1 VDFFERLRAEQLAV
15 MARMFERMSEG
26 HSLPEDEAKQLF
38 AFMAGLPGRFSLHQC
53 GRQLPGAP
61 AKELTV
67 VSLARDVG
75 FGFGEVAHDL
85 LALGPSSRFVSP
97 TPVLALGAE
106 ARFQSR

>member
-1 VDFFERLRAEQLAV
+1 
-15 MARMFERMSEG
+15 
-26 HSLPEDEAKQLF
+26 
-38 AFMAGLPGRFSLHQC
+38 
-53 GRQLPGAP
+53 
-61 AKELTV
+61 V

-75 FGFGEVAHDL
+75 FGLGEVAHDL